1 MISLIY
7 GGKGSGKTIKLIE
20 TANKAQETNNGAA
33 VYITTHAKHSIQIKP
48 TIKFIDATEY
58 GINSKDL
65 AVGFIKGILACNSDI
80 NSVYIDGLAYM
91 ANLPVEQTKELF
103 EEVEMISQQFN
114 ADFVITVS
122 ADSLPDFLQ
131 KYNK

>member
-20 TANKAQETNNGAA
+20 TANKAQETNDGAA

-48 TIKFIDATEY
+48 TIKFIDALEY
-58 GINSKDL
+58 GINTKEQ
-65 AVGFIKGILACNSDI
+65 AIGFIKGILACNSDI
-80 NSVYIDGLAYM
+80 NYVYIDGLAYM
-91 ANLPVEQTKELF
+91 ANLPVEGTKELF
-103 EEVEMISQQFN
+103 EEVEAISQQLN
-114 ADFVITVS
+114 VNFVITVS
-122 ADSLPDFLQ
+122 SETLPDFLQ

>member
-7 GGKGSGKTIKLIE
+7 GGKGSGKTIRLID
-20 TANKAQETNNGAA
+20 TANKAQETNDGAA

-48 TIKFIDATEY
+48 TIKFIDALEFGVKNKEQT
-58 GINSKDL
+58 L
-65 AVGFIKGILACNSDI
+65 GFIKGILACNSDI

-91 ANLPVEQTKELF
+91 ANLPLEETKELF
-103 EEVEMISQQFN
+103 EEIDAISQQLN
-114 ADFVITVS
+114 VKFVLTVS
-122 ADSLPDFLQ
+122 ADTLPDFLQ

>member
-20 TANKAQETNNGAA
+20 TANKAQETNDGAA

-48 TIKFIDATEY
+48 TIKFIDALEY
-58 GINSKDL
+58 GINTKEQ
-65 AVGFIKGILACNSDI
+65 AIGFIKGILACNSDI
-80 NSVYIDGLAYM
+80 NYVYIDGLAYM
-91 ANLPVEQTKELF
+91 ANLPVEETKELF
-103 EEVEMISQQFN
+103 EEVEAISQQLN
-114 ADFVITVS
+114 VNFVITVS
-122 ADSLPDFLQ
+122 SETLPDFLQ